1 MPIGVFDS
9 DSSAL
14 RNRVE
19 VQERLGK
26 LDLNDWFF
34 SNLDI
39 IGNGQYLDLGCGVGK
54 QCLPLAK
61 QLDAAGRITAFD
73 ISEESLN
80 YLASKARETGL
91 DNTIQTIQGSLD
103 DIDRVLAD
111 QKFDRIYSSYAIYY
125 ASSPTYIAET
135 VNKLIKADGSVFFCG
150 PRANNNLE
158 LRSLLKQLDPS
169 VHTDATHP
177 AKFLV
182 ELQNALEE
190 QFNVVEISH
199 FDNPIEYKNMDDLLK
214 FWRSHNSF
222 SEVLEEKFVKIVS
235 EICDREGVF
244 RNFKRAV
251 GIRCQDPK

>member
-9 DSSAL
+9 DSTAL

-34 SNLDI
+34 SNLNI
-39 IGNGQYLDLGCGVGK
+39 MGNGHYLDLGCGVGK

-61 QLDAAGRITAFD
+61 QLDAVGKVAAFD
-73 ISEESLN
+73 LSEESLN
-80 YLASKARETGL
+80 CVASKAEEIGLSDIIET
-91 DNTIQTIQGSLD
+91 THGSLD
-103 DIDRVLAD
+103 DIGKVFAGR
-111 QKFDRIYSSYAIYY
+111 KFDRIYSSYAIYY
-125 ASSPTYIAET
+125 ATSPNYIAEM
-135 VNKLIKADGSVFFCG
+135 VNKLIKADGSAFFCG
-150 PRANNNLE
+150 PRADNNLE

-169 VHTDATHP
+169 VNTDATHA

-182 ELQNALEE
+182 ELQTALKE
-190 QFNVVEISH
+190 QFNVVEISE
-199 FDNPIEYKNMDDLLK
+199 FDNPIEYKSLDDLLK

-222 SEVLEEKFVKIVS
+222 SEVLEENFVKIVS
-235 EICDREGVF
+235 EIFDRDGVF